1 MAEEFRRLPIGVQ
14 SFEIMRQENFLYVDK
29 TSYVYRLAHSGRQ
42 YFLSRPRRFGKSL
55 FLSTLKAYWEGKQEL
70 FEGLEIAELAKNE
83 EGAFEPYPVFYF
95 DFNGQ
100 NYQVDTALEDILAEH
115 LRRWEK
121 IYGGDGSLPMTA
133 RKRGHSATGSRN
145 F

>member
-1 MAEEFRRLPIGVQ
+1 MKAQRRLPIGVQ
-14 SFEIMRQENFLYVDK
+14 SFASLREGNFVYVDK
-29 TSYVYRLAHSGRQ
+29 TRYIYDLVNGSKQ

-70 FEGLEIAELAKNE
+70 FEGLEIAELEKNKE
-83 EGAFEPYPVFYF
+83 VAFEPYPVFYF

-121 IYGGDGSLPMTA
+121 IYGGDDSPAFINGLLGSLVKKHG
-133 RKRGHSATGSRN
+133 R
-145 F
+145 